1 MGIIP
6 LCAVGIAEWLRRQ
19 VVALKTVGS
28 NPTTHPNLSL
38 GAVRL

>member
-1 MGIIP
+1 MVIIT

-28 NPTTHPNLSL
+28 TPTTHPNFSL
-38 GAVRL
+38 GAMRL